1 MYLRRGKRRSVWVAQ
16 YREDE
21 LDHEGK
27 VHRILRKIILGST
40 QELRTRRL
48 AQRELCKRLEP
59 INSFSYRPGR
69 TATFATFVESWRE
82 SVLKLRKPSS
92 VKAAESHLRT
102 YLVPR
107 LGKLKLE
114 EISQEVVQQFV
125 SAISEQV
132 SRHTLLNILGTLS
145 GILKTAKA
153 YGYTCASFAR
163 DELVL
168 PAEKVTKQVR
178 FFSAAEVARILVA
191 AKEEPYRTM
200 FLVASLTGLRAGEV
214 CGLPLDSVDLEH
226 KTIAV
231 KQSAW
236 YGQLQSPK
244 SKSAVR
250 TVPIPEILCGH
261 LRTYL
266 REWKP
271 NPNRLLFATRAG
283 KPHSAN
289 KVVQRK
295 LWPILD
301 DLKIPR
307 AGFHA
312 FRHAAST
319 LLIDLGATPATVQAQ
334 LGHSDPRITL
344 SAYTHAVDKSQ
355 REAVERLAQVLI
367 PNDAKT
373 EVAASSD
380 EWIQ

>member
-1 MYLRRGKRRSVWVAQ
+1 M
-16 YREDE
+16 
-21 LDHEGK
+21 
-27 VHRILRKIILGST
+27 
-40 QELRTRRL
+40 
-48 AQRELCKRLEP
+48 
-59 INSFSYRPGR
+59 
-69 TATFATFVESWRE
+69 
-82 SVLKLRKPSS
+82 
-92 VKAAESHLRT
+92 
-102 YLVPR
+102 
-107 LGKLKLE
+107 
-114 EISQEVVQQFV
+114 
-125 SAISEQV
+125 SAVSEQV

-153 YGYTCASFAR
+153 YGYTCASFSR

-168 PAEKVTKQVR
+168 PAEKITKPVR

-200 FLVASLTGLRAGEV
+200 FLIASLTGLRAGEV

-271 NPNRLLFATRAG
+271 NPKRLLFATRTG

-301 DLKIPR
+301 ALKIPR

-319 LLIDLGATPATVQAQ
+319 LLIDSGATPATVQAQ

-344 SAYTHAVDKSQ
+344 AAYTHKVDKSQ
-355 REAVERLAQVLI
+355 REAVERLAEILI

-373 EVAASSD
+373 EVVENSG